1 MNKKRNVIIGVI
13 ALLLVISVGYAL
25 FSDTLNINGSAK
37 AQGDFKMEILN
48 ASITSE
54 VGSSGATANVIND
67 GKALQINVP
76 RLEYPGAYVEVTYKI
91 KNSGTIPAI
100 FDNYNISGET
110 DRIKTSFSFEN
121 YFYDVNDER
130 NETIRIYWDE
140 NNNTETEENTTIVLN
155 LNFLQANDKE
165 DACVK
170 LNERADWILN
180 CEFTYEDNCFERLE
194 YDFVHNGV
202 IDSSD
207 ATAIE
212 WFTTKVI
219 QCPSN

>member
-1 MNKKRNVIIGVI
+1 MTKKRNIVIGVV
-13 ALLLVISVGYAL
+13 ALLLVVSVGYAL

-54 VGSSGATANVIND
+54 VGSSGAIANVIND
-67 GKALQINVP
+67 GKALEINVP

-110 DRIKTSFSFEN
+110 DRIKTSFSFKN

-170 LNERADWILN
+170 LNERADWIAN
-180 CEFTYEDNCFERLE
+180 CEITYEDNCYEHLE
-194 YDFVHNGV
+194 YDFDHDGV
-202 IDSSD
+202 VGITDSMFIND
-207 ATAIE
+207 ETV
-212 WFTTKVI
+212 KM

>member
-1 MNKKRNVIIGVI
+1 MNKKRNIIIGVI
-13 ALLLVISVGYAL
+13 ALLLVVSVGYAI
-25 FSDTLNINGSAK
+25 FSDTLTISGTAK

-48 ASITSE
+48 ASITSD

-110 DRIKTSFSFEN
+110 DRIKTSFNFEN

-170 LNERADWILN
+170 LNERADWIKR
-180 CEFTYEDNCFERLE
+180 CEMTYEDNCYEHLE
-194 YDFVHNGV
+194 YDFDHDGTLSSF
-202 IDSSD
+202 DSFM
-207 ATAIE
+207 IKY
-212 WFTTKVI
+212 FTTQVI
-219 QCPSN
+219 GCPSN